1 MLAEKK
7 GAQSHV
13 YQIHEYIGNQTQDS
27 KKDHIIAW
35 FQSLVTVGNVPIA
48 LKTIFIFQ
56 GFVLTQNFDLLK
68 WKEIIFF
75 DNCSFSCAKILK

>member
-35 FQSLVTVGNVPIA
+35 FQSFVTVGNVPIA
-48 LKTIFIFQ
+48 LKSENNICLSRICAHPKFWSFKVKRNNIF
-56 GFVLTQNFDLLK
+56 
-68 WKEIIFF
+68 W
-75 DNCSFSCAKILK
+75 

>member
-1 MLAEKK
+1 MLVLAEKK

-35 FQSLVTVGNVPIA
+35 FQLFVTVGNVPTA

-56 GFVLTQNFDLLK
+56 TFVLTYRELYFIVKRND
-68 WKEIIFF
+68 IFW
-75 DNCSFSCAKILK
+75 

>member
-27 KKDHIIAW
+27 KKDHIIAY
-35 FQSLVTVGNVPIA
+35 FQSFVTVGNVPTA

-56 GFVLTQNFDLLK
+56 AFVLTYNFNLL
-68 WKEIIFF
+68 
-75 DNCSFSCAKILK
+75 